1 MVSISQDSLS
11 LWWLYHTPR
20 CAC

>member
-1 MVSISQDSLS
+1 MVSILQGSLS

-20 CAC
+20 CEC